1 MTNPLLEGLDKT
13 VALALE
19 EDIGNGDVTA
29 DLIAAETLAQA
40 TVLVRET
47 AVICGRPWFD
57 EVFRQVD
64 PAISIDWKVNEGDR
78 VAADSI
84 LCTLSGAARQLLIAE
99 RAALNFL
106 QTLSGT
112 ATTTAQY
119 AEALQGTHTR
129 ILDTRKTIPGLRLAQ
144 KYAVACG
151 GGKNHRIGLYD
162 QVLIKEN
169 HIMATGSI
177 AQAVAQARNLQPGF
191 KVEVET
197 ENLDEFQQAL
207 DAGADIIMVDNY
219 SLVDMAQAV
228 SMNRA
233 QTGGE
238 TTIEASG
245 NVTLPRLKD
254 LAATGVDYISSGA
267 LTKDMKSIDLSMRF
281 QT

>member
-177 AQAVAQARNLQPGF
+177 AQAVAQARNLQPGI